1 MTMPD
6 LKMKMGRGARAVPVV
21 IMLAG
26 LSVSLGLAS
35 GRAQEPSAKPPGKVQ
50 EVEKPSA
57 KAQDAEKPGVQ
68 APEAEKAAGAPV
80 VVNDKILFYI
90 RSRILSISPE
100 NRAGLIRDRI
110 VKLAKDPLF
119 NPDSLQVS
127 DGDAAT
133 DIVAKDLT
141 IMSVTDNDAKA
152 AGKTRQEL
160 AAEYLQDIRAAVASY
175 KKAYNLKT
183 VLLELLLVLGTTA
196 ALVLI
201 LVFTRKFFF
210 KLYKKLQSWKDV
222 RIRGIRF
229 QKLEILSAAQ
239 MTTFLVRL
247 ARLLRALLLVVLFYF
262 YLLIVLSAFPA
273 TRKLAQT
280 ILSYV
285 LSPLSTAGR
294 SFLAYLPKL
303 FSIVVIVVITHYAVK
318 LVKFFFLALDKGRIS
333 LPGFFPEWARPTYKI
348 ARFLI
353 YVFAGVVIFPFL
365 PGSDSSAFKGISIF
379 LGALISLGSAG
390 AISNVISG
398 VVLTYMR
405 AFKIGDRVKISETV
419 GDITEKTLLV
429 TRIRTIKNEEI
440 SIPNAMILGSH
451 IINYSTSAR
460 DPGLILHTT
469 VTIGYDAPWRKIHEL
484 LIAAARATEGVLD
497 KPAPFVL
504 QTSLDNFYV
513 SYQINAYSEK
523 PNEMAVI
530 YARLHENI
538 QDKFNE
544 AGIEIMS
551 PYFSA
556 LRDGNPPAMPKEAP
570 SHKAPT
576 RGFRIAGLEKLF
588 GKSGREPGT
597 DKD

>member
-1 MTMPD
+1 MPEQRIRT
-6 LKMKMGRGARAVPVV
+6 GRGAKAVPVV
-21 IMLAG
+21 LLLAAMSLSFG
-26 LSVSLGLAS
+26 LGRV
-35 GRAQEPSAKPPGKVQ
+35 RAQEPPAKPTVKVQ
-50 EVEKPSA
+50 E
-57 KAQDAEKPGVQ
+57 AEKPGVK
-68 APEAEKAAGAPV
+68 APETGKPAGAPV

-100 NRAGLIRDRI
+100 NRASLIKDRI

-127 DGDAAT
+127 DGDTTT
-133 DIVAKDLT
+133 DIVAKDLA

-152 AGKTRQEL
+152 AGQTRQEL
-160 AAEYLQDIRAAVASY
+160 AAEYLQNIRAAVASY
-175 KKAYNLKT
+175 KKDYNLKT
-183 VLLELLLVLGTTA
+183 VLLELLLVLGVTA

-201 LVFTRKFFF
+201 LVFSRKFFF
-210 KLYKKLQSWKDV
+210 KLYKKLQSWEGV

-229 QKLEILSAAQ
+229 QKLEIISAAQ
-239 MTTFLVRL
+239 ITTSLVRL
-247 ARLLRALLLVVLFYF
+247 AKLLRAVLLVVLFYF
-262 YLLIVLSAFPA
+262 YLLIVLSAFPV

-303 FSIVVIVVITHYAVK
+303 FSIAVVVAITHYVAKIVK
-318 LVKFFFLALDKGRIS
+318 LFFSAVDKGRIS
-333 LPGFFPEWARPTYKI
+333 LPGFYPEWARPTYKI
-348 ARFLI
+348 VRFLI
-353 YVFAGVVIFPFL
+353 YVFAGVVIFPLL
-365 PGSDSSAFKGISIF
+365 PGSDSSAFRGISIF

-405 AFKIGDRVKISETV
+405 AFKIGDRVKISQTI
-419 GDITEKTLLV
+419 GDVTEKTLLV

-440 SIPNAMILGSH
+440 TIPNAMILGSH
-451 IINYSTSAR
+451 IINYSSSAQ
-460 DPGLILHTT
+460 DLGLILHTT
-469 VTIGYDAPWRKIHEL
+469 VTIGYDAPWRKVHEL
-484 LIAAARATEGVLD
+484 LIAAALATEGVLD

-504 QTSLDNFYV
+504 QTSLDDSFV
-513 SYQINAYSEK
+513 SYEINAYSDK
-523 PNEMAVI
+523 PNQMAVT

-551 PYFSA
+551 PHFSA

-588 GKSGREPGT
+588 GKSGREPDG